1 MHIDDESRFKIFEDL
16 NIAVRAP
23 NDANGSTV
31 RSSHVAEDGRMT
43 LAPLVN
49 IQKTSS
55 RQNARGYD
63 APSRM
68 GQKLRKCQ
76 DQVK

>member
-1 MHIDDESRFKIFEDL
+1 MPTRKNAEGIPCVAVQGGCENTDDRRRYKIFEDL

-31 RSSHVAEDGRMT
+31 RSSHVSEDGRMI

-49 IQKTSS
+49 IQKTS
-55 RQNARGYD
+55 RRRNA
-63 APSRM
+63 
-68 GQKLRKCQ
+68 
-76 DQVK
+76 